1 MASVLNCI
9 LLKNE
14 NPPTIC
20 QSYHIS
26 QAGKNNSFY
35 MVGPLANKCTLL
47 ANASIRWILVEK
59 SSVHCRIIVY
69 SQLKL
74 TAEEMER
81 FVRSL
86 GRFSRKK
93 GKRMKGM
100 PKDYYLYIS
109 PNIMG
114 NLKETKWMGFVWKN
128 CRKWKKRDTKNEAA

>member
-1 MASVLNCI
+1 MNGFGSELYSFEKWKSTDNLSI
-9 LLKNE
+9 
-14 NPPTIC
+14 ISH
-20 QSYHIS
+20 QSSRQKQQLIYGW
-26 QAGKNNSFY
+26 AFGKQMHF
-35 MVGPLANKCTLL
+35 
-47 ANASIRWILVEK
+47 ASIRWILVEK

-74 TAEEMER
+74 TAKEMER